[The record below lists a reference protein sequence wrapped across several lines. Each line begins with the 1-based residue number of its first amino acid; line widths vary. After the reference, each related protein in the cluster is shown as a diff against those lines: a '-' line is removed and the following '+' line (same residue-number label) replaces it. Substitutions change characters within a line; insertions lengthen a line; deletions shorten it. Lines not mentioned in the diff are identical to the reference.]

1 MTQLFGYIKSTLDYG
16 LKYTRGDG
24 LGTLNAYSDA
34 DFGGCLDSAKS
45 TGGYIILKGGN
56 VVAWLSKLQGNVTQS
71 TTEAEYVA
79 LSETTKEL
87 MWLRRLDNVEEG
99 KHPTLLRGDNQGS
112 IKLAEDPQY
121 RRRTRHIHVRYHY
134 VREQIE
140 IGNIHVEYVSTEE
153 NLADILTKALPKPAH
168 ARITAKLGIPFGGGI
183 DFFFA

>member
-1 MTQLFGYIKSTLDYG
+1 
-16 LKYTRGDG
+16 
-24 LGTLNAYSDA
+24 
-34 DFGGCLDSAKS
+34 
-45 TGGYIILKGGN
+45 
-56 VVAWLSKLQGNVTQS
+56 
-71 TTEAEYVA
+71 VA

-87 MWLRRLDNVEEG
+87 MWFRRLDNVEEG

-140 IGNIHVEYVSTEE
+140 MGNIHVEYVSTEE

-168 ARITAKLGIPFGGGI
+168 ARITAKLGIGL
-183 DFFFA
+183 